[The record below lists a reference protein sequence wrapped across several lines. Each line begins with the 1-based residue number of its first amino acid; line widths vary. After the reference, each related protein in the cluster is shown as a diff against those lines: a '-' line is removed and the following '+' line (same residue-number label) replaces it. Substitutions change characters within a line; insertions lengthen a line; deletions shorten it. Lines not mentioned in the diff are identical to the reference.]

1 MNDLAGTVKG
11 MLSGYYKERLDAEI
25 QQASIRLNKLM
36 AYVTANNDLTD
47 LTLEERQIDVMA
59 EYISILMQRKAKI
72 NGDK

>member
-11 MLSGYYKERLDAEI
+11 MLSGDYKERLDTEI

-47 LTLEERQIDVMA
+47 LTLEERQIDIMA

>member
-11 MLSGYYKERLDAEI
+11 MLSEDYKERLDAEI

>member
-1 MNDLAGTVKG
+1 MDDLAGTVKG
-11 MLSGYYKERLDAEI
+11 MLSIDYKERLDAEI

-36 AYVTANNDLTD
+36 AYAIANNDLTD